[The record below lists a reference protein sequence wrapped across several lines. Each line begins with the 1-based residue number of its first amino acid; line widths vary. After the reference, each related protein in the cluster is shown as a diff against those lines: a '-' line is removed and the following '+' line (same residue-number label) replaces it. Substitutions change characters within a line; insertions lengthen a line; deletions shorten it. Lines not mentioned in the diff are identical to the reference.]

1 MTGRRLLMVMPYRQF
16 VRKAKEQGHWVA
28 ALWDPTLEAPEY
40 LAEVRESADAF
51 ALVDFRDEAALRAAI
66 SEMTAAH
73 AVDTIYHI
81 GREDSM
87 VTAYEVAER
96 WGAAPNP
103 ASAISLLVDKQAM
116 RALLTRRGLSAVDF
130 AVAPTR
136 REVPAAVARV
146 GLPAVVKPTALA
158 GSRGVFL
165 WRGPEDEPVWT
176 ELVEG
181 YGYTGPFLVEEYL
194 RGPEYS
200 VETLSHDGRHTVVGV
215 TEKQLGPPPLFV
227 EVGHVHPAPL
237 PDDRRAAI
245 ERLTVDLLDACGY
258 RFGPAHTEMIWT
270 ERGPR
275 IVESQARLG
284 GDRIPR
290 LVELST
296 GLDIERAIF
305 AGLAGAPASAAPHT
319 ATAMVRFFT
328 FPPGRVDEVLG
339 LAEVRALDYVDELTL
354 RPRPGDVIR
363 EVRDSKSRQGH
374 VIVSGATAAQAR
386 HRLARV
392 LSTIEVVVDGVVVR
406 ADGTTGVA
414 AVPA

>member
-16 VRKAKEQGHWVA
+16 VRKAKEQGWWVG
-28 ALWDPTLEAPEY
+28 ALWDPTLETPEY
-40 LAEVRESADAF
+40 LAEVRELADAF
-51 ALVDFRDEAALRAAI
+51 ALADFGDDEALRTAL
-66 SEMTAAH
+66 SEMTRTH

-103 ASAISLLVDKQAM
+103 ASAVRLLVDKQAM
-116 RALLTRRGLSAVDF
+116 RALLARRGLSAVDF
-130 AVAPTR
+130 AVAANR
-136 REVPAAVARV
+136 QDVPAAVARV

-158 GSRGVFL
+158 GSRGVYL

-181 YGYTGPFLVEEYL
+181 YGYAGPFLVEEYL

-200 VETLSHDGRHTVVGV
+200 IETLSHDGHHTVVGI
-215 TEKQLGPPPLFV
+215 TGKQLGPPPLFV
-227 EVGHVHPAPL
+227 ETGHVHPAPL
-237 PDDRRAAI
+237 SEHRRAAI

-258 RFGPAHTEMIWT
+258 RFGPAHTEVIWT

-305 AGLAGAPASAAPHT
+305 AGLAGDPASAAPHT
-319 ATAMVRFFT
+319 ATAVVRFFT
-328 FPPGRVDEVLG
+328 FPPGRVDAVHG
-339 LAEVRALDYVDELTL
+339 LAEVRALDHVDELVL
-354 RPRPGDVIR
+354 RLRPGDVTGA
-363 EVRDSKSRQGH
+363 VRDSKSRQGH
-374 VIVSGATAAQAR
+374 VIVSGATAEQAH

-392 LSTIEVVVDGVVVR
+392 LSTIEVVVDGVAVR
-406 ADGTTGVA
+406 ADGTTGGSAVA
-414 AVPA
+414 A